1 MLVPDPSLPLPVPI
15 PADALLQAVAVPLL
29 LVAPSG
35 AVVWANPAAERA
47 LEAQA
52 GTAFSALWTE
62 TQAAQSLLLDP
73 NQKAVLCAAHGAQ
86 ARFEVHA
93 QALGAQGHLLTL
105 EALERLDVIQGQLSR
120 LEELLTLAQDK
131 GRLGIWER
139 NVRTLEGH
147 WDREVMRMWGLDPNA
162 GTPDFALATRNILE
176 ADREGLQ
183 AYFRNSIRQAGRYS
197 YRFRVRSASGVVSR
211 VHSIWV
217 VKNGSD
223 GEPEPLLGLMIDDS
237 EPFALAHSSS
247 EIESQLAMAVDLG
260 GISIWRHDLASQR
273 MHYSRHGWQTLG
285 MEPKPDG
292 LTLDEVRALIHP
304 EDQDRVLAS
313 AQTAMRTNQPVD
325 VEARYRHAD
334 GSWRPQL
341 LRRIV
346 MRDEQGQPTAFLGVA
361 LDVTQRQV
369 ERRRADEL
377 ARRFETAARAAG
389 IGHWLIEPG
398 QEAAVW
404 SDQLRVIFGLAADA
418 DVPKLGAW
426 LSGFVHAED
435 RPLLKQTMNSWLQS
449 RAPSLE
455 FGFRIVRS
463 DGEVREVLSHS
474 QVEMGVSG
482 PLIFGVVIDLTER
495 RRAELALKR
504 AEERVTL
511 AARGAGIGTWEQ
523 DLQTG
528 VVHWDPQMWAL
539 RGLARQ
545 AEAMSLQAMLDCV
558 HPEDRDRA
566 AQRAA
571 VQSAVGVTREH
582 EFRVVWSDGR
592 VRWLAS
598 RSIETQDAS
607 GRRRRI
613 GVNWDITDSR
623 TAESV
628 RQEREMA
635 LRESA
640 SKSQFLARMSHE
652 LRTPLNAVLGFAQL
666 MLADETGQDEAA
678 ASRRRRVDH
687 IRSAGNHLLTLIN
700 DVLDLAGLEG
710 GEVRVDLHRVDLQE
724 AVEQTLPLLSPLL
737 AANPVQ
743 IECGPLSLH
752 VQADSTRLKQVLLN
766 LLSNAIKYNRPN
778 GKVRVEAQ
786 AVEGQVQLRVSDTGL
801 GLSPTQRQHLFEP
814 FNRLGAEGA
823 GVEGSGIG
831 LAIVKA
837 LVQRMSG
844 SVTVQSREGLGT
856 TFQVNLPVASPVIAT
871 PLHAPAAAAN
881 APAEPKLSTAPPPKR
896 KVLYIEDNHV
906 NALIIGE
913 LMARRSDLALH
924 VAVDGA
930 SGVAQARALKPDLVL
945 LDMQLPDF
953 DGYEVLRRLR
963 AERLT
968 AHIPCIALSANAMPE
983 DIERALNAGVSD
995 YWTKPLDFKAFMA
1008 SLDDLFGKSA

>member
-1 MLVPDPSLPLPVPI
+1 MHAPDPSLPLPAPI
-15 PADALLQAVAVPLL
+15 PADAMLQAVAVPLV
-29 LVAPSG
+29 LVDWSG
-35 AVVWANPAAERA
+35 LVLWTNPAAE
-47 LEAQA
+47 QA
-52 GTAFSALWTE
+52 FAAKPGGPFGALWTE
-62 TQAAQSLLLDP
+62 PQVAQSLLLASG
-73 NQKAVLCAAHGAQ
+73 QKAELCPALGAQ
-86 ARFEVHA
+86 SRFEVQA
-93 QALGAQGHLLTL
+93 QALGHQGHLLTFQP
-105 EALERLDVIQGQLSR
+105 LERLESVQRQLSR
-120 LEELLTLAQDK
+120 LEELLNLARDS
-131 GRLGIWER
+131 GRLGVWER

-147 WDREVMRMWGLDPNA
+147 WDREVMRMWGLNPDA
-162 GTPDFALATRNILE
+162 ETPDFALATQNILE

-197 YRFRVRSASGVVSR
+197 YRFRVQSVAGVVSR
-211 VHSIWV
+211 VHSLWV

-223 GEPEPLLGLMIDDS
+223 GEPEPLLGLMVDDS

-260 GISIWRHDLASQR
+260 GISIWRHDLASAR

-285 MEPKPDG
+285 LDPKPEG
-292 LTLDEVRALIHP
+292 LTLEEVRSLIHP
-304 EDQDRVLAS
+304 EDLDRVLAS

-334 GSWRPQL
+334 GSWRSQL

-369 ERRRADEL
+369 EKRRADEL
-377 ARRFETAARAAG
+377 ARRFEAATRAAG
-389 IGHWLIEPG
+389 IGHWLVEPG
-398 QEAAVW
+398 QESAVW

-418 DVPKLGAW
+418 VVPKLGVW
-426 LSGFVHAED
+426 MTRHVHPED
-435 RPLLKQTMNSWLQS
+435 LPVLKQTMNSWLQS

-455 FGFRIVRS
+455 LGFRIVRA

-474 QVEMGVSG
+474 QVEPGANG
-482 PLIFGVVIDLTER
+482 PVVFGVVIDLTER
-495 RRAELALKR
+495 RRAELALKS
-504 AEERVTL
+504 AEERVAL
-511 AARGAGIGTWEQ
+511 AARGAGIGTWEL
-523 DLQTG
+523 DLQLG
-528 VVHWDPQMWAL
+528 VAHWDRQMWAL
-539 RGLARQ
+539 RGREPHAQ
-545 AEAMSLQAMLDCV
+545 TPGPDAMVELV
-558 HPEDRDRA
+558 HPEDREEAGKRLQLQGA
-566 AQRAA
+566 SRMPL
-571 VQSAVGVTREH
+571 EH
-582 EFRVVWSDGR
+582 AFRVIWPDGQ

-598 RSIETQDAS
+598 RSTETVDAS

-623 TAESV
+623 TSESV

-666 MLADETGQDEAA
+666 MLADETGQDGAA

-687 IRSAGNHLLTLIN
+687 IRSAGHHLLTLIN

-710 GEVRVDLHRVDLQE
+710 GEVRVELHRVDLQE

-743 IECGPLSLH
+743 VECGPLSMH

-786 AVEGQVQLRVSDTGL
+786 EVEGQVQLRVSDTGL
-801 GLSPTQRQHLFEP
+801 GLSPTQQQHLFEP

-837 LVQRMSG
+837 LVQRMGG
-844 SVTVQSREGLGT
+844 SIEVHSREGLGT
-856 TFQVNLPVASPVIAT
+856 TFQVNLPVASPVTAT
-871 PLHAPAAAAN
+871 PVQAPAAAAK
-881 APAEPKLSTAPPPKR
+881 APAERKRSSAPPPKR
-896 KVLYIEDNHV
+896 QVLYIEDNHV

-913 LMARRSDLALH
+913 LMARRSDLTLH

-963 AERLT
+963 ADPLT
-968 AHIPCIALSANAMPE
+968 ASVPCIALSANAMPE
-983 DIERALNAGVSD
+983 DIERALTAGVSD

-1008 SLDDLFGKSA
+1008 SLDDLFGKPA